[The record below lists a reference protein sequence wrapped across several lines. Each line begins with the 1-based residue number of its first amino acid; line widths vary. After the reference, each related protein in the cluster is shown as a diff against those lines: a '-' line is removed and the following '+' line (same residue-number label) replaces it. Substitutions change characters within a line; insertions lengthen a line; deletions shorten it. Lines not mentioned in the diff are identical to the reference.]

1 MPSHEGNEVS
11 FEFESI
17 NTTIERDVTQTP
29 LPPEPNVELELHHQ
43 VCPMGRFPPFC
54 CCWFSTCSDLQRL
67 NPLIRNGLVTFLL
80 VDCFIFPAATEKKM
94 QSIRLAAK
102 TRALTCAEKWKLAKK
117 GKKMNIRK
125 NEFRKEKRKEL
136 RRLKVKKK
144 ITEKTKVT
152 KEKDSQH
159 DETS

>member
-1 MPSHEGNEVS
+1 
-11 FEFESI
+11 
-17 NTTIERDVTQTP
+17 
-29 LPPEPNVELELHHQ
+29 
-43 VCPMGRFPPFC
+43 
-54 CCWFSTCSDLQRL
+54 
-67 NPLIRNGLVTFLL
+67 
-80 VDCFIFPAATEKKM
+80 
-94 QSIRLAAK
+94 
-102 TRALTCAEKWKLAKK
+102 
-117 GKKMNIRK
+117 MNIRK